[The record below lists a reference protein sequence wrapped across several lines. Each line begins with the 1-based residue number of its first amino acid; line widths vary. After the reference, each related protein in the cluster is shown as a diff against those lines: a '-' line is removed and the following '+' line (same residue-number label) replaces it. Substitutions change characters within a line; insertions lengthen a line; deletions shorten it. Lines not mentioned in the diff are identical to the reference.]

1 MSTDD
6 AALADDPGVQAA
18 LSVLLSQVVDDAALF
33 PPGDAPMAEA
43 VPAHLDHES
52 GPDAGLIGRF
62 LCPASRLAELRA
74 VLPEDEV
81 LMLGVI
87 ADSGLDGLAAALAV
101 VDGDE
106 RFVVETVE
114 LRHPGADRLDELE
127 RLLPYGVE
135 AYVEVAPADMRDLLP
150 TLAGR
155 EMLRAK
161 LRTGGLGAEAFPS
174 PLDAAEFLVGCAD
187 LEVGLKCTAG
197 LHHAVRYKDTDTG
210 FTHHGFLNVLLAA
223 ALAADGRDVPEV
235 RAALEIEDPQTL
247 RAAVAALSVED
258 AAGARNLFHGFG
270 SCSFAEPVEDLAKL
284 GLLPAD

>member
-6 AALADDPGVQAA
+6 AGPGRDPGADAV
-18 LSVLLSQVVDDAALF
+18 LGVLLSQVIDDAALF

-43 VPAHLDHES
+43 VPAHLDHEA
-52 GPDAGLIGRF
+52 GPDSGLIGRF

-81 LMLGVI
+81 LMLGII
-87 ADSGLDGLAAALAV
+87 ADTGFGGLGPAFAA

-114 LRHPGADRLDELE
+114 LRHPGTDELDALE

-135 AYVEVAPADMRDLLP
+135 AYVEVAPDAMRDLLP

-161 LRTGGLGAEAFPS
+161 LRTGGLTAEAFPT
-174 PLDAAEFLVGCAD
+174 PTEVAEFLVGCSD

-197 LHHAVRYKDTDTG
+197 LHHAVRYKDSDTL

-235 RAALEIEDPQTL
+235 RAALEVEDPDSL
-247 RAAVAALSVED
+247 RAAVLALTVED

-284 GLLPAD
+284 GLLPAE

>member
-6 AALADDPGVQAA
+6 AGPGRDPGADAV
-18 LSVLLSQVVDDAALF
+18 LGVLLSQVVDDAALF

-43 VPAHLDHES
+43 VPAHLDHEA

-62 LCPASRLAELRA
+62 LCPASRLEELGK

-81 LMLGVI
+81 LMLGII
-87 ADSGLDGLAAALAV
+87 ADTGFDGLPAAFAA

-114 LRHPGADRLDELE
+114 LRHPGAVRLDALE

-135 AYVEVAPADMRDLLP
+135 AYVEIAPADMRDLLP
-150 TLAGR
+150 GLAGR

-161 LRTGGLGAEAFPS
+161 LRTGGLTPEAFP
-174 PLDAAEFLVGCAD
+174 DAGEVAEFLVGCAD

-197 LHHAVRYKDTDTG
+197 LHRAVRYKDTDTT
-210 FTHHGFLNVLLAA
+210 FTHHGFLNVLLAC
-223 ALAADGRDVPEV
+223 ALAADGRDVPEARAVLEDGDPASV
-235 RAALEIEDPQTL
+235 RAAVL
-247 RAAVAALSVED
+247 ALTVQD

-270 SCSFAEPVEDLAKL
+270 SCSFAEPVEDLTKL
-284 GLLPAD
+284 GLLPAG